1 MLNAALRATCET
13 PKTVLLETVDMQN
26 RLIRTR
32 TSGHP
37 VNGAMRFT
45 NRGRAAAL
53 GLGVAIVG
61 LLASPVALAE
71 AREVAPHEWEGVERV
86 IALGDV
92 HGDYGQY
99 LRVLEAAGL
108 VNRRGRWDGGETH
121 LVQTGDIPDRGPDTR
136 QIMDHLE
143 KLKKDAKRKGGRV
156 HTLIGNHDAMNVY
169 GDLRYVTPGEYEAFV
184 NKNSE
189 RVREA
194 QWDYHLQ
201 TIEARDPEGFAPLDL
216 EAFRKEWE
224 ADYPLGW
231 VEHRQA
237 WVPDGDYGGLV
248 LGNPVVLRID
258 DTLFLH
264 GGLSAKFCDLSLAE
278 ISSRAHEEMRNYN
291 YAAPGMIED
300 PLGPLWY
307 RGLARDNED
316 RRMAMVDAVLARYG
330 ASRIVVGHDP
340 TQGIVWPRFD
350 GKVVLNDV
358 GLAAHYGGH
367 FAFLE
372 LTGGKAIAH
381 YADGKTLELPTD
393 NDNRLAYLEQVV
405 ALDPDNT
412 FLHSR
417 LERMRM
423 AAANPDAGA
432 PPDLDAMSE
441 EERAAYE
448 QEEAWLS
455 PDNCR

>member
-1 MLNAALRATCET
+1 
-13 PKTVLLETVDMQN
+13 MQN
-26 RLIRTR
+26 RLTLARPIGARGIRVM
-32 TSGHP
+32 GML
-37 VNGAMRFT
+37 AK
-45 NRGRAAAL
+45 GRAPLLVFGLAL
-53 GLGVAIVG
+53 VC
-61 LLASPVALAE
+61 LLATPVALAK

-92 HGDYGQY
+92 HGDYEQY
-99 LRVLEAAGL
+99 FRVLKAAGL
-108 VNRRGRWDGGETH
+108 VDRRGRWDGGETH
-121 LVQTGDIPDRGPDTR
+121 LVQTGDVPDRGPDTR
-136 QIMDHLE
+136 MILDHLE
-143 KLKKDAKRKGGRV
+143 KLKKGAERKGGRV

-184 NKNSE
+184 GKNSE
-189 RVREA
+189 RFREA
-194 QWDYHLQ
+194 QWEYHLQ
-201 TIEARDPEGFAPLDL
+201 TIEARDPEAFAALDQ

-237 WVPDGDYGGLV
+237 WRPDGDYGALV
-248 LGNPVVLRID
+248 LANPVVLRID

-264 GGLSAKFCDLSLAE
+264 GGLSAKYCALSLEE
-278 ISSRAHEEMRNYN
+278 IASRAHEEMRNYN
-291 YAAPGMIED
+291 YADPGMIED

-381 YADGKTLELPTD
+381 YADGQTIELPAD
-393 NDNRLAYLEQVV
+393 KDGRLAYLEQVV
-405 ALDPDNT
+405 ALDPDNA
-412 FLHSR
+412 FLQSR
-417 LERMRM
+417 LERLRM
-423 AAANPDAGA
+423 AAASPPSDT

-448 QEEAWLS
+448 REEAWLS
-455 PDNCR
+455 RDNSR